1 MEDVRKLCERIE
13 GLADALRNGDPA
25 TQRDAARA
33 LGDIG
38 EVVSRT
44 IPALI
49 RCLGAD
55 NDVARVRS
63 RAAAALR
70 KISLA
75 DTSGA
80 VPALTRL
87 LGDADP
93 HTRCDAAWAL
103 ARIRGSARPSQ
114 HVIECARDADPNVR
128 FHAALALGD
137 IGEVSD
143 SVTEAL
149 VSMLADQ
156 DDYVRVCAARSLAAL
171 GHNALAIQA
180 LNGLLNH
187 EDPVIREAAAA
198 VLPTLRG
205 ETP

>member
-1 MEDVRKLCERIE
+1 MDDVRKLCDRIA
-13 GLADALRNGDPA
+13 GLAEALRDSDPVA
-25 TQRDAARA
+25 QRDAARA
-33 LGDIG
+33 IGDVG
-38 EVVSRT
+38 EVVARA
-44 IPALI
+44 IPDLI

-80 VPALTRL
+80 VPILTRL
-87 LGDADP
+87 LKDADP

-103 ARIRGSARPSQ
+103 ARIRGSARPSPY
-114 HVIECARDADPNVR
+114 VVECARDADPNVR

-149 VSMLADQ
+149 THMLGDE
-156 DDYVRVCAARSLAAL
+156 DDYVRVCAARSLATL
-171 GHNALAIQA
+171 GHSALAMQA
-180 LNGLLNH
+180 LNDLLNH
-187 EDPVIREAAAA
+187 EDAVIREAAAA
-198 VLPTLRG
+198 ALPILRG
-205 ETP
+205 EGS